1 MIVDRLI
8 VGNPVDALT
17 SRFSAGTSMDEP
29 QGNLEQQL
37 FGHRN
42 GYTVNCCIRITRP
55 IMRSISAFNPVDE
68 MSSQAMTT
76 ASALLDLNPKGNLG
90 QQSRDASRTH

>member
-1 MIVDRLI
+1 MGILAGVTLIVDRLI

-37 FGHRN
+37 FGHKN
-42 GYTVNCCIRITRP
+42 
-55 IMRSISAFNPVDE
+55 
-68 MSSQAMTT
+68 
-76 ASALLDLNPKGNLG
+76 
-90 QQSRDASRTH
+90 